1 MCLPCGVAEILGA
14 RRRVG
19 RHGDGTSFLGG
30 DGSQCVPLK
39 TGSVSITTAVVTLPL
54 LVPCPQGL
62 ETLLQNSHLYRGLIL
77 VVPTLQLLRRDLHTF
92 SGGSQFLPSRSLFL
106 SAPSHS
112 FSPPRHYLSLV
123 YLLSVQNTLNHGF
136 LVGEVAHASALL
148 TLQEWEWLCWKVLER
163 RPLDTK
169 ELGHFLSRKASLTS
183 YGLASVSDSSG
194 NLI

>member
-1 MCLPCGVAEILGA
+1 MCSSQDWLCFHNNRCGDLTSPCPMSPGLGDTA
-14 RRRVG
+14 PEFTSLQRSDSSGSYSAAAQTRPSHLLWRISISPL
-19 RHGDGTSFLGG
+19 TLSLSFCPLSFLF
-30 DGSQCVPLK
+30 
-39 TGSVSITTAVVTLPL
+39 TTKALPFF
-54 LVPCPQGL
+54 
-62 ETLLQNSHLYRGLIL
+62 N
-77 VVPTLQLLRRDLHTF
+77 
-92 SGGSQFLPSRSLFL
+92 
-106 SAPSHS
+106 
-112 FSPPRHYLSLV
+112 FSPECSEYT
-123 YLLSVQNTLNHGF
+123 YHGF